1 MKLFICSFL
10 SIQLLSSCFPF
21 LPFNWSSSCCC
32 LVTQHVQ
39 LFVTPWTVARL
50 LPLLMGFYRQE
61 YWSGLPF
68 SSPGDHPDP
77 GNRSMSPVLGGRFFT
92 IWAIGKSQTG
102 LYNSQIFHSSIVS
115 YTAAPSGGTLENDLV
130 MSFRHLNFFHLF
142 SPRKKI
148 IIKKSRDTHTEK
160 IGTS

>member
-21 LPFNWSSSCCC
+21 LPFNWSSCCC

-39 LFVTPWTVARL
+39 LFLTPSTVARL
-50 LPLLMGFYRQE
+50 LPLFMGFYRQE

-68 SSPGDHPDP
+68 SSPGGRPDP

-92 IWAIGKSQTG
+92 IWAIGKPQTG
-102 LYNSQIFHSSIVS
+102 LYNSQIFHSSTVS
-115 YTAAPSGGTLENDLV
+115 YTAAQVVAPWKMYLV
-130 MSFRHLNFFHLF
+130 MSFRHLNFFHLYF
-142 SPRKKI
+142 SQKENNNNNKKAE
-148 IIKKSRDTHTEK
+148 THTEK
-160 IGTS
+160 R